1 MPEAAEDRRVRRTR
15 SRLKASLLELL
26 EAKDYDAITVEDI
39 AQQADVGRSTFYSH
53 FESKEDLLFSG
64 FDSWVVS
71 LAEDHRDGPLHAAAP
86 SAEEPRFRFSL
97 PLLHHL
103 RSQERLFRAF
113 FLRGQ
118 SPSAR
123 RRLVSVL
130 TETVRRELG
139 DVGPRDAS
147 SPRGASKTRGEDL
160 EHRNDG
166 HAHAI
171 AWAFVGVVMWWLES
185 GRALS
190 AEAVDRV
197 FQGAVRRARAPES
210 PGR

>member
-1 MPEAAEDRRVRRTR
+1 MTEAAEDRRVRRTR

-26 EAKDYDAITVEDI
+26 EAKDYDSITVEDI
-39 AQQADVGRSTFYSH
+39 AQHADVGRSTFYSH
-53 FESKEDLLFSG
+53 FDSKEDLLFSG
-64 FDSWVVS
+64 FDGWVVS
-71 LAEDHRDGPLHAAAP
+71 LADPRGEPPHAAP
-86 SAEEPRFRFSL
+86 VSTEEPRFRFSL

-139 DVGPRDAS
+139 DASLRDAS
-147 SPRGASKTRGEDL
+147 SRGASKVRGAEDPGL
-160 EHRNDG
+160 RSDG
-166 HAHAI
+166 YAHAI

-185 GRALS
+185 GRALGP
-190 AEAVDRV
+190 EAVDRV
-197 FQGAVRRARAPES
+197 FQGAVRRPRAP
-210 PGR
+210 